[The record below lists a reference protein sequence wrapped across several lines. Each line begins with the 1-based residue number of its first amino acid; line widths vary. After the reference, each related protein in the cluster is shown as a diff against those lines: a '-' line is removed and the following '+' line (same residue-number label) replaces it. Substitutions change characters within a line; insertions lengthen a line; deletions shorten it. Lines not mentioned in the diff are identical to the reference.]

1 MVDGPTADESR
12 QTGPTTPPP
21 ASRPKEIAF
30 GVYLVLLNLALLH
43 GLFVVWPEGDSKTV
57 GKLLGLWSPTL
68 GSEARYLALVVLTG
82 ALGSY
87 VHLATSFAD
96 YAGARKLNW
105 SWGWWFL
112 LRPFIG
118 MALAVIMYCVIRG
131 GLISGFGGGDE
142 ATGGQAVRQL
152 NPFGVA
158 AIAGMT
164 GMFSKQATDK
174 LREVFETL
182 FGVKD
187 ERPDKMSDKKPEN
200 KADKKDSESR

>member
-1 MVDGPTADESR
+1 MPDGPAVKGPSH
-12 QTGPTTPPP
+12 TGSTTPPP
-21 ASRPKEIAF
+21 VSRPKEIAF
-30 GVYLVLLNLALLH
+30 GVYLVVLNLALLH
-43 GLFVVWPEGDSKTV
+43 GLYVVWPEAGTSTG
-57 GKLLGLWSPTL
+57 GKDLMWGFHV
-68 GSEARYLALVVLTG
+68 GSEIQYFFIVVLTG

-131 GLISGFGGGDE
+131 GLISGFGGDGN
-142 ATGGQAVRQL
+142 AGGNEAVRQL

-187 ERPDKMSDKKPEN
+187 ERPDKMHDQKPPG
-200 KADKKDSESR
+200 SG